1 MMHLIKLARA
11 IRNAN
16 ELLEASRIPKR
27 PSRKRKNIYTSKK
40 ENTTPTKEEQSDHE
54 SGVSFKDKIDF
65 SQEPSVEYLD

>member
-1 MMHLIKLARA
+1 MLHLIKLARA

-16 ELLEASRIPKR
+16 ELLQAAQQPKR
-27 PSRKRKNIYTSKK
+27 PSRKKNTHYTSR
-40 ENTTPTKEEQSDHE
+40 KEETSPTLEEQDDHE

>member
-1 MMHLIKLARA
+1 MLHLIKLARA

-27 PSRKRKNIYTSKK
+27 PSRKKNTNYTSKK
-40 ENTTPTKEEQSDHE
+40 EDTSPTHEEQTEHE
-54 SGVSFKDKIDF
+54 SRISFKDKIDF